1 MVLKH
6 DSKSYDVF
14 YVVRD
19 SHEQLVALIYT
30 KQHLS
35 AICQQTSSET
45 QGQLVGATG
54 FSWAKVYNK
63 SGGAPGHLLLPIQF
77 QKRLNSLL
85 LIFSG
90 QSTKRNSRATLMSS
104 YTRLFSSSIAVVA
117 WPVQCAYYL
126 GMTFI
131 NRGRIA
137 LLESRFHFQIEYCN
151 VPTIAL
157 FQIRNADWFIIDI
170 WQMFTC
176 NISRLLAA

>member
-1 MVLKH
+1 MGESLQQERG
-6 DSKSYDVF
+6 SPW
-14 YVVRD
+14 
-19 SHEQLVALIYT
+19 ALT
-30 KQHLS
+30 LTDPVPE
-35 AICQQTSSET
+35 AFE
-45 QGQLVGATG
+45 
-54 FSWAKVYNK
+54 FSPSDWPEKY
-63 SGGAPGHLLLPIQF
+63 
-77 QKRLNSLL
+77 
-85 LIFSG
+85 FSG

-157 FQIRNADWFIIDI
+157 FQIRNADWFIIDS